1 MAAVKT
7 LRLND
12 GECVE
17 DNCIVNF
24 IADCCCTADPQVQ
37 CSSQNQCCRRCSDD
51 VPPNVSI
58 VDYVCKCGSR
68 FYAVEVTERTDAWMY
83 KEKLVD
89 KLEQTRARFRGLRL
103 IFVIVSRELK
113 LDRKTRSY
121 LNGRGIRDVRVVRP
135 YKSICS

>member
-12 GECVE
+12 GECVK

-24 IADCCCTADPQVQ
+24 LADCCCTADPQEQ
-37 CSSQNQCCRRCSDD
+37 CNSPHQCCRRCRDD

-58 VDYVCKCGSR
+58 VDYICKCGSR
-68 FYAVEVTERTDAWMY
+68 FYAVEVTERTDAWHY
-83 KEKLVD
+83 KKKFVD
-89 KLEQTRARFRGLRL
+89 KLEQTRARFRGLQL
-103 IFVIVSRELK
+103 KLVIVSRELK
-113 LDRKTRSY
+113 LDSEMKEYFNR
-121 LNGRGIRDVRVVRP
+121 RGIMDVRVVRP

>member
-24 IADCCCTADPQVQ
+24 LADCCCTADPQEQ
-37 CSSQNQCCRRCSDD
+37 CGSQNQYCRRCRDD

-58 VDYVCKCGSR
+58 VDYICKCGR
-68 FYAVEVTERTDAWMY
+68 QFYAVEVTERTDAWHY
-83 KEKLVD
+83 KKKFVD
-89 KLEQTRARFRGLRL
+89 KLEQTWARFRSIEPIL
-103 IFVIVSRELK
+103 VILSRELK

-121 LNGRGIRDVRVVRP
+121 LNGRRMDVRVVRP

>member
-12 GECVE
+12 GGCVK

-24 IADCCCTADPQVQ
+24 LADCCCTTDPQEQ
-37 CSSQNQCCRRCSDD
+37 CGSQNQCCRRCSDD

-58 VDYVCKCGSR
+58 VDYICKCGSR

-89 KLEQTRARFRGLRL
+89 KLEQTRARFRSFQPIL
-103 IFVIVSRELK
+103 VIVSRELK
-113 LDRKTRSY
+113 FDSKTKEYFER
-121 LNGRGIRDVRVVRP
+121 RGIRDVRVVRP

>member
-12 GECVE
+12 GECVK

-24 IADCCCTADPQVQ
+24 LADCCCTADPQEQ
-37 CSSQNQCCRRCSDD
+37 CGSQNQCCRGCSDD

-58 VDYVCKCGSR
+58 VDYICKCGR
-68 FYAVEVTERTDAWMY
+68 QFYAVEVTERTDAWDY
-83 KEKLVD
+83 KRKLAD
-89 KLEQTRARFRGLRL
+89 KLEETRARFRGIEQIL
-103 IFVIVSRELK
+103 VIVSRELK
-113 LDRKTRSY
+113 LDRETRDY
-121 LNGRGIRDVRVVRP
+121 FNRRGMGVRVVRP

>member
-12 GECVE
+12 GGCVE

-24 IADCCCTADPQVQ
+24 LADCCCTADPQEQ
-37 CSSQNQCCRRCSDD
+37 CGSQNQCCRRCSDG

-58 VDYVCKCGSR
+58 VDYICKCGPR
-68 FYAVEVTERTDAWMY
+68 FYAVEVTERTDAWKH
-83 KEKLVD
+83 KEKLAD
-89 KLEQTRARFRGLRL
+89 KLEETRARFRSLQPIL
-103 IFVIVSRELK
+103 VIVSRELK
-113 LDRKTRSY
+113 LDKETKEYFDR
-121 LNGRGIRDVRVVRP
+121 RGMGVRVVRP

>member
-12 GECVE
+12 GECVK
-17 DNCIVNF
+17 DSCIVNF
-24 IADCCCTADPQVQ
+24 SADCCCTADPQEQ
-37 CSSQNQCCRRCSDD
+37 CNPHQCCQRCSDG

-58 VDYVCKCGSR
+58 VDYICKCGPW
-68 FYAVEVTERTDAWMY
+68 FFAVEVTERTDAWHY

-89 KLEQTRARFRGLRL
+89 KLEQTRARFRDLQPIL
-103 IFVIVSRELK
+103 VIVSRELK
-113 LDRKTRSY
+113 LDRETRDY
-121 LNGRGIRDVRVVRP
+121 FNRRGIKDVKVVRP

>member
-12 GECVE
+12 GECVK

-24 IADCCCTADPQVQ
+24 LADCCCTADPQEQ
-37 CSSQNQCCRRCSDD
+37 CGSQNQCCRRCSDD

-58 VDYVCKCGSR
+58 VDYICECSPR
-68 FYAVEVTERTDAWMY
+68 FFAVEVTERTDAWHY
-83 KEKLVD
+83 KKKFVD
-89 KLEQTRARFRGLRL
+89 KLEQTRARFRGIEPIL
-103 IFVIVSRELK
+103 VIVSRELK
-113 LDRKTRSY
+113 LDSEMKKY
-121 LNGRGIRDVRVVRP
+121 FNGRRMGVRVVRP

>member
-12 GECVE
+12 GECVK

-24 IADCCCTADPQVQ
+24 LADCCCTADPQEQ
-37 CSSQNQCCRRCSDD
+37 CNSPHQCCRRCSNG

-58 VDYVCKCGSR
+58 VDYICKCGMQ
-68 FYAVEVTERTDAWMY
+68 FYAVEVTERTDAWHY
-83 KEKLVD
+83 KKKFVD
-89 KLEQTRARFRGLRL
+89 KLEQTQARFRGFQLKL
-103 IFVIVSRELK
+103 VIVSRELM
-113 LDRKTRSY
+113 LDRKTKEY
-121 LNGRGIRDVRVVRP
+121 FNGDVKVVRP